1 LDSPRNTTPIILNRL
16 IYYPTGSYGTFIQW
30 LCNTP
35 TISGPED
42 LPFHIDGN
50 SHKYVLSDQF
60 KLLVSDQDTQ
70 EFVST
75 KNHNVVSCIPP
86 IDHNSKLYNEHG
98 QENFYYQTT
107 LQHINYFDQY
117 GVKILVLY
125 PTATS
130 KIWWWHNNCK
140 KVFYTEEMFDK
151 KIKNAHPDIPWLT
164 TTDPVQRAGVQ
175 MNYYQDRIWYKTLL
189 QQFQCA
195 DAHQL
200 SLGQLRTTMAR
211 AIYNETFDS
220 LSHWQKLPVQLPNV
234 KFVSL
239 DQLRDHTKDTIQDI
253 FRYFNVE
260 SDLPLEFVLDQWTAL
275 QTTRNRDQ
283 EHSNI
288 INCIV
293 NGQHYDWSDLN
304 FDLFDEVYLYYA
316 LKFQHNIALNADHA
330 DCLPA
335 NTHDLLLLR

>member
-1 LDSPRNTTPIILNRL
+1 V
-16 IYYPTGSYGTFIQW
+16 QW
-30 LCNTP
+30 LCNT
-35 TISGPED
+35 TSISGPNE
-42 LPFHIDGN
+42 LPFHVDGN
-50 SHKYVLSDQF
+50 SHQYVLSDQF
-60 KLLVSDQDTQ
+60 KLLVSEQDTQ

-75 KNHNVVSCIPP
+75 KNHTVVSCIPP

-98 QENFYYQTT
+98 HEDFYYQTT
-107 LQHINYFDQY
+107 LQHIQFFDQHNI
-117 GVKILVLY
+117 KILVLY

-140 KVFYTEEMFDK
+140 KVFYTKEMFDK

-175 MNYYQDRIWYKTLL
+175 MNYYQDRSWYKTLL

-195 DAHQL
+195 NAHAL
-200 SLGQLRTTMAR
+200 SLGQLRTVMAQSIR
-211 AIYNETFDS
+211 NETFDS
-220 LSHWQKLPVQLPNV
+220 LSHWTQLPAQLPNI

-239 DQLRDHTKDTIQDI
+239 DQLRDRTKQTVQDI
-253 FRYFNVE
+253 FEYFEVKSN
-260 SDLPLEFVLDQWTAL
+260 LPLDFVIDHWTPL
-275 QTTRNRDQ
+275 QTTCNRDA

-293 NGQHYDWSDLN
+293 NGQHCDWSDLN

-316 LKFQHNIALNADHA
+316 LRFQHNIVLDADHA
-330 DCLPA
+330 DCLPT

>member
-1 LDSPRNTTPIILNRL
+1 L
-16 IYYPTGSYGTFIQW
+16 IYYPTGSYGTFVQW
-30 LCNTP
+30 LCNTA

-42 LPFHIDGN
+42 LPFHTDGN
-50 SHKYVLSDQF
+50 SHQYVLSDQF
-60 KLLVSDQDTQ
+60 KLLVSEQDTR

-86 IDHNSKLYNEHG
+86 IDHNSKLYNEHS
-98 QENFYYQTT
+98 QEQFYYQTT
-107 LQHINYFDQY
+107 LQHIQFFNQHNI
-117 GVKILVLY
+117 KILVLH
-125 PTATS
+125 PTETS

-140 KVFYTEEMFDK
+140 KVFYTKEMFEK

-189 QQFQCA
+189 QQFQCT

-200 SLGQLRTTMAR
+200 SLGQLRTVMAQS
-211 AIYNETFDS
+211 IHNETFDS
-220 LSHWQKLPVQLPNV
+220 LSHWKQLSTPLPNV

-239 DQLRDHTKDTIQDI
+239 DQLRDHTKQTVLDI
-253 FRYFNVE
+253 FEYFDVE
-260 SDLPLEFVLDQWTAL
+260 SNLPLDVVLDRWTAL
-275 QTTRNRDQ
+275 QTTCNRDQ

-293 NGQHYDWSDLN
+293 NGQHCDWSDLN
-304 FDLFDEVYLYYA
+304 FDLFDEVYLYHV
-316 LKFQHNIALNADHA
+316 LKFQHNITLNADNI
-330 DCLPA
+330 DCLPT